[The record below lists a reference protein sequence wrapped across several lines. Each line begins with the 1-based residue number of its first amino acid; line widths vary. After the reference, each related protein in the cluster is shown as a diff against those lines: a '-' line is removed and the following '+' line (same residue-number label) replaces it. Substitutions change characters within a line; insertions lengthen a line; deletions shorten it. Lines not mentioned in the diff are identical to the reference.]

1 MAFFLQLG
9 KKVDENG
16 KGLRI
21 KKTGNRFGG
30 DTGSKGGSG
39 SGTVQE
45 RRARQK
51 KLATLLLTEQTAEL
65 HERRRR

>member
-9 KKVDENG
+9 KKIDENG

-30 DTGSKGGSG
+30 DTCAKGSWGSG
-39 SGTVQE
+39 LVQE

-51 KLATLLLTEQTAEL
+51 KLATMRLTEQTAEL
-65 HERRRR
+65 HELRSY